1 MIPAAILLYECGAD
15 FPHRLDD
22 NFASIVR
29 ALAWGRMVNDASK
42 KFLQVR

>member
-1 MIPAAILLYECGAD
+1 MFLCERETD
-15 FPHRLDD
+15 FLNSLDD
-22 NFASIVR
+22 NFRSIVR

>member
-1 MIPAAILLYECGAD
+1 MLLYECEAD
-15 FPHRLDD
+15 FLNRLDD
-22 NFASIVR
+22 NFRSIVR